1 MLNDMNFSKDDK
13 LNVLN
18 IGLMMISCVIAFILP
33 FETFL
38 FVYAVLGPLH
48 YLTEI
53 SWLHD
58 RQYFTKGKYDYL
70 ILILI
75 ALLVLLIKLGNR
87 YEWHLPLTSEFKN
100 KIMFLGL
107 VGSLLLVFVKNGMM
121 KIFGLF
127 FILLMSNVI
136 FKADK
141 RDNLAFFMAVLLPTL
156 IHVYVFTGFFL
167 LYGALKNRS
176 KTGLLSLA
184 VFIICPFLLYFLF
197 QNTVFLPVSRYGIAS
212 YQANGDGFFRNN
224 ITYLQKLFDVDFIQA
239 KDALGNLLYY
249 QDTLKPAIDNEKAS
263 RIIFHSKAGIL
274 LMRFIAFAYTYHYL
288 NWFSKTE
295 IIKWHQVPKMRFVAV
310 IIIWVISISLYA
322 YNYSFGMRWLYFL
335 SLCHVLLEF
344 PLNMISITGIGK
356 ELWLIFRNG
365 FSPSINTRQKLSS

>member
-1 MLNDMNFSKDDK
+1 MILSRNDK
-13 LNVLN
+13 LNVIN
-18 IGLMMISCVIAFILP
+18 IGLMMVSCVIAFILP

-70 ILILI
+70 VLILI
-75 ALLVLLIKLGNR
+75 AFLFLIIKLGNL
-87 YEWHLPLTSEFKN
+87 YEWPLPMSSEFKD

-107 VGSLLLVFVKNGMM
+107 AGSILMVFVKNGMM

-127 FILLMSNVI
+127 FILMMSNII
-136 FKADK
+136 FKADI
-141 RDNLAFFMAVLLPTL
+141 RDNLAFFLSVLLPTL

-176 KTGLLSLA
+176 KSGLLSLT
-184 VFIICPFLLYFLF
+184 VFITCPFLLYFVF
-197 QNTVFLPVSRYGIAS
+197 QNAVSLPISKYGMES

-224 ITYLQKLFDVDFIQA
+224 LIFLQKLFNVDFIQA
-239 KDALGNLLYY
+239 KDASGSLLYY
-249 QDTLKPAIDNEKAS
+249 QDTLKPAIDTEKAMG
-263 RIIFHSKAGIL
+263 IIFHSKSGIL

-295 IIKWHQVPKMRFVAV
+295 VIKWHQVPKIRFVAV
-310 IIIWVISISLYA
+310 IIIWIISISLYA
-322 YNYSFGMRWLYFL
+322 YNYSIGMRWLYFL

-356 ELWLIFRNG
+356 ELWMIFKNG
-365 FSPSINTRQKLSS
+365 FSNPINTSQKLSS